1 MQRKWFGL
9 AAGLAALGLGMGMTA
24 LTFADDEKETPLGLI
39 MEKVQKN
46 KSTITKGVRNVA
58 AYKKSQ
64 ADVEKAAKEWVKQ
77 AKEAKP
83 LNDVVKT
90 AKGQA
95 DPQKKWDELM
105 DVWSKESQKLAEMA
119 AKSDSSQKDV
129 KDQLNTINKNCTEC
143 HTVFRIEE
151 DF

>member
-9 AAGLAALGLGMGMTA
+9 AAGLAALGLGLGVTA

-83 LNDVVKT
+83 LNDVVK
-90 AKGQA
+90 ASKEPDA
-95 DPQKKWDELM
+95 QKKWDSLM
-105 DVWSKESQKLAEMA
+105 GVWEKEAQKLADMA